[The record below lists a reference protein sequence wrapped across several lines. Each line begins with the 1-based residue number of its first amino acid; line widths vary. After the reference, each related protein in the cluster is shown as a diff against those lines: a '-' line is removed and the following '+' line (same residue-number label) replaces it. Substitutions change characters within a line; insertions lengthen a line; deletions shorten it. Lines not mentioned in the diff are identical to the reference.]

1 GKTVER
7 IREQNKAFVDAEREA
22 RDDDQVTVDYV
33 GRIDGEEF
41 AGGTGEDVNIIL
53 GEQRFL
59 PDLER
64 ALVGRTA
71 AEQFDVDMTF
81 PDDYGSEDVAG
92 KTATFSVTVKS
103 VQEPELPELDAEF
116 LEQLGI
122 EEGGVDTLKERIRE
136 SLEQEKDN
144 AIDNKVKMQVLDEL
158 HKANP
163 IEVPQSLVGQEIK
176 HMRKEK
182 MASLAEHMQNDEE
195 QARQLI
201 PDESLQESAE
211 RRVALGLLIS
221 EVIKEFGLELDN
233 DRVEAKMDEVAADYG
248 DQADAVKQ
256 YYRSNAELMQ
266 GLQAMVM
273 EEQVVEAL
281 LEKASVTE
289 KQVTMDE
296 LLNNDGDDE

>member
-1 GKTVER
+1 MDVSVENPGGLTRRMKVAIPAARVTEAVEAKVRRVGQHAKIPGFRPGKVPFKVLYQRYGDGARQEVVSELVQSAFPEALEQAQLKPAGQPELDLDEVAPGEPLEFTASFDVYPEIELVGLDAISVEQPSAEVTDADVGKTVER

-71 AEQFDVDMTF
+71 GEQFDVDVTF

-144 AIDNKVKMQVLDEL
+144 
-158 HKANP
+158 
-163 IEVPQSLVGQEIK
+163 
-176 HMRKEK
+176 
-182 MASLAEHMQNDEE
+182 
-195 QARQLI
+195 
-201 PDESLQESAE
+201 
-211 RRVALGLLIS
+211 
-221 EVIKEFGLELDN
+221 
-233 DRVEAKMDEVAADYG
+233 
-248 DQADAVKQ
+248 
-256 YYRSNAELMQ
+256 
-266 GLQAMVM
+266 
-273 EEQVVEAL
+273 
-281 LEKASVTE
+281 
-289 KQVTMDE
+289 
-296 LLNNDGDDE
+296 